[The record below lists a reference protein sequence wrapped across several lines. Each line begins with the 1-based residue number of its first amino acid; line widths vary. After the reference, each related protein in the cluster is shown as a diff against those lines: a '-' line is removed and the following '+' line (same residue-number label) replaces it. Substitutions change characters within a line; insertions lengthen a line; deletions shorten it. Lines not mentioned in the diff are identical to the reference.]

1 MSKDAKITTEQLHG
15 AVQSDLEQ
23 LFAEVVSAVNNA
35 PGGAVIAGSEEG
47 VRDAMARFR
56 QRVYEE
62 AVQLRTQAAEAAFP
76 RRCSETGE
84 RWRNKGRQGVNYLTA
99 NGSIRIDRTVYW
111 RDGEGTDSRLDEWLG
126 IDDNS
131 VSVGA
136 RELCSRA
143 TVTGPSFRKSAEN
156 LERLGQIRVSAER
169 LRGIVENEGRCVLQ
183 VRDKGVIGPDWQSSD
198 CQVSSD
204 GPSRVTVGSDGVMVP
219 VVTESEKRKRRENR
233 DSDRRKQA
241 KRSGA
246 SGRRTGRRSR
256 KARRKRGSDGPY
268 KEFKLVAFYDQDN
281 ERQYVAGTAGNHEAL
296 GGLMGREAA
305 KLGFDQADEKVSVTD
320 GAKWIRRQFEARL
333 PVLDAMILDYYH
345 LSEHVAHAANTCFGQ
360 GSEQAEQWRREV
372 LGAVWEE
379 GPGAMLARVHETRKS
394 VRAESKREEL
404 RKLEQYV
411 AERGEMVDYPT
422 YRTRGFGVGSGPTE
436 SFCKTLTARLKGSG
450 MRWDL
455 PNAEGMMALAAL
467 EQSNLW
473 NNYWDLRRPKA
484 A

>member
-1 MSKDAKITTEQLHG
+1 MSKDAKITKKQLHG

-23 LFAEVVSAVNNA
+23 LIAEVVIAVNSA
-35 PGGAVIAGSEEG
+35 PGGAVIDGSEER
-47 VRDAMARFR
+47 VRDATARFR

-62 AVQLRTQAAEAAFP
+62 SVQLRIHAAESAFP
-76 RRCSETGE
+76 RPCSETGH
-84 RWRNKGRQGVNYLTA
+84 RWRNKGRQGVNHLTA
-99 NGSIRIDRTVYW
+99 NGSIRIDRIVYW
-111 RDGEGTDSRLDEWLG
+111 RKGEGTDSRLDQWLG
-126 IDDNS
+126 IDDDS

-156 LERLGQIRVSAER
+156 LDRLGQIRVSPEY
-169 LRGIVENEGRCVLQ
+169 LRGIVQNEGRRVLQ
-183 VRDKGVIGPDWQSSD
+183 ARDTGMIGPDWQASD
-198 CQVSSD
+198 CHVSPA

-241 KRSGA
+241 RRSGTSA
-246 SGRRTGRRSR
+246 RRTGRRSR
-256 KARRKRGSDGPY
+256 KAKRNRGADGPY

-281 ERQYVAGTAGNHEAL
+281 ERQYVAGTAGNHQVL
-296 GGLMGREAA
+296 GRLMRREAR

-320 GAKWIRRQFEARL
+320 GAKWIRKQLEARL

-345 LSEHVAHAANTCFGQ
+345 LSEHVAQAANICFGQ
-360 GSEQAEQWRREV
+360 GSKQAEQWRREV

-379 GPGAMLARVHETRKS
+379 GPAAMLARVHETWKS

-411 AERGEMVDYPT
+411 VERGEMVNYPT
-422 YRTRGFGVGSGPTE
+422 CRARGFDVGSGPTE

-455 PNAEGMMALAAL
+455 PNAEAMMALAAL
-467 EQSNLW
+467 DQSNLW
-473 NNYWDLRRPKA
+473 NTHWHRCRSRA

>member
-1 MSKDAKITTEQLHG
+1 MGKDAKITTKQLHG

-23 LFAEVVSAVNNA
+23 LVAEVVSAVNDA
-35 PGGAVIAGSEEG
+35 PGGAVIAGSEER
-47 VRDAMARFR
+47 VRDATAKFR

-76 RRCSETGE
+76 PPCSETGE
-84 RWRNKGRQGVNYLTA
+84 RWRNKGLQGVNHLTA
-99 NGSIRIDRTVYW
+99 NGSIRIDRIVYW
-111 RDGEGTDSRLDEWLG
+111 RKGEGTDSRLDQWLG

-156 LERLGQIRVSAER
+156 LERLGQIRVSPER
-169 LRGIVENEGRCVLQ
+169 LRGIVENEGRRVLQ
-183 VRDKGVIGPDWQSSD
+183 ARDKGVIGPDWQASD

-241 KRSGA
+241 KRPGRSA
-246 SGRRTGRRSR
+246 RRTRRSR
-256 KARRKRGSDGPY
+256 KTRRNRGSDGPY
-268 KEFKLVAFYDQDN
+268 KEFKLVAFYDRDN
-281 ERQYVAGTAGNHEAL
+281 ERQYVAGTAGNHQAL
-296 GGLMGREAA
+296 GRLMRREAG

-320 GAKWIRRQFEARL
+320 GAKWIRRQLEARL
-333 PVLDAMILDYYH
+333 PMLDAMILDYYH
-345 LSEHVAHAANTCFGQ
+345 LSEHVAQAANTCFGQ
-360 GSEQAEQWRREV
+360 GSEQAERWRREV

-379 GPGAMLARVHETRKS
+379 GPGAMLARVHETKKS

-422 YRTRGFGVGSGPTE
+422 YRTRGFDVGSGPTE

-467 EQSNLW
+467 DQSTLW
-473 NNYWDLRRPKA
+473 NVYWNLRRPKA